1 MSARLDYFDEYRPL
15 LFSIA
20 YRMLGSVMDAEDM
33 VQEAFLRWQNAPAG
47 DVHSPKAYLVTVVT
61 RLCLDQ
67 LKSARSQREEYIG
80 PWLPEPLVTEGR
92 QEVAEAVMLSESL
105 SMAFLVMLESLTP
118 TERAVFLLR
127 EVFDYEYREI
137 ADILD
142 KSEEAVRQ
150 MAHRAR
156 GHVQARRP
164 RFHASREQTQRLLLR
179 FSETLATGDMT
190 GLLAL
195 LAPDVTVWSDG
206 GGKVTAAR
214 KPVQGRERVA
224 RFMLGL
230 VRTAPPGFTPRLA
243 EINGQPG
250 IIGYV
255 DGQPVLTLTLDVA
268 EDSITGVRFVLNP
281 DKLRN
286 LPTGTGVSRAS

>member
-1 MSARLDYFDEYRPL
+1 MSARLDSFDEYRPF
-15 LFSIA
+15 LFAIA

-33 VQEAFLRWQNAPAG
+33 VQEAFLRWQNAPEG
-47 DVHSPKAYLVTVVT
+47 EVQSPKAYLVTVVT
-61 RLCLDQ
+61 RLCLDH
-67 LKSARSQREEYIG
+67 LKSARVRREEYIG

-92 QEVAEAVMLSESL
+92 QEVAEAAMLSESL

-142 KSEEAVRQ
+142 KTEEAVRQ

-156 GHVQARRP
+156 QHIQSRRP
-164 RFHASREQTQRLLLR
+164 RFHASREQTQRALLR

-206 GGKVTAAR
+206 GGKVAAAR
-214 KPVQGRERVA
+214 NPVQGQDHAA
-224 RFMLGL
+224 RFLLGL
-230 VRTAPPGFTPRLA
+230 VRKAPHGFTPRLA

-255 DGQPVLTLTLDVA
+255 AGQPFLVLLLDVA
-268 EDSITGVRFVLNP
+268 DDQVMGVRFVLNP
-281 DKLRN
+281 DKLRS
-286 LPTGTGVSRAS
+286 LPSGPA

>member
-1 MSARLDYFDEYRPL
+1 MSARLDHFDEYRPL
-15 LFSIA
+15 LFGIA

-33 VQEAFLRWQNAPAG
+33 VQEAFLRWQHAPEG
-47 DVHSPKAYLVTVVT
+47 EVHSPKAYLVTVVT
-61 RLCLDQ
+61 RLCLDH
-67 LKSARSQREEYIG
+67 LKSARGRREEYIG

-92 QEVAEAVMLSESL
+92 QEVAEAAMLSESL

-118 TERAVFLLR
+118 TERAVFLLH

-137 ADILD
+137 AAILD
-142 KSEEAVRQ
+142 KTEEAVRQ

-156 GHVQARRP
+156 GHVQSRRP
-164 RFHASREQTQRLLLR
+164 RFHASREQTQRAVLR

-190 GLLAL
+190 GLLAI

-206 GGKVTAAR
+206 GGKVAAAR
-214 KPVQGRERVA
+214 NPVQGQDHAA
-224 RFMLGL
+224 RFLLGL
-230 VRTAPPGFTPRLA
+230 VRKAPRGFTPRLA

-255 DGQPVLTLTLDVA
+255 AGQPFLALLLDVA
-268 EDSITGVRFVLNP
+268 EDQITGVRFVLNP
-281 DKLRN
+281 DKLRS
-286 LPTGTGVSRAS
+286 LPTEPV